1 MNGITYEE
9 IFERNYGIFDPAE
22 QERIRNSKVVI
33 VGCGGIGGVVAIA
46 LARSGVEHL
55 VLLEHDIYQVS
66 NMNRQIT
73 CFTDTM
79 GVNKASCVKE
89 CILKINPFAEVV
101 IHEEGLTPDRID
113 EFVLL
118 GDVIIPAADDWALSI
133 VTLGRAKELK
143 KPAVMAYPVGALGRV
158 STFLPES
165 PYAAEC
171 LAMPYNMPYAELKA
185 FMDSPDNRRILHYYR
200 SEGAWREEWFDEWC
214 ESRRPHAQL
223 CTTVW
228 ITGTLAAQEILKLI
242 SKKWKP
248 IVAPHYWRITPTSAC
263 IARFGLGRRLLSRLS
278 RRPIGQKMLPFMAR
292 RPWLVKLFT
301 RLIS

>member
-1 MNGITYEE
+1 MYGITYEE

-22 QERIRNSKVVI
+22 QERIRTARVVI

-79 GVNKASCVKE
+79 GVNKASCLKE
-89 CILKINPFAEVV
+89 CIHKINPHAEVV
-101 IHEEGLTPDRID
+101 IHEEGLTPDKID
-113 EFVLL
+113 EFILL

-171 LAMPYNMPYAELKA
+171 LAMPYKMPYDELKA
-185 FMDSPDNRRILHYYR
+185 FMNNPDNRRILHYYR
-200 SEGAWREEWFDEWC
+200 SEGAWRKEWFDEWC

-228 ITGTLAAQEILKLI
+228 ITGTLAAQEILKLV

-248 IVAPHYWRITPTSAC
+248 VVAPRYWRITPTSAC

-292 RPWLVKLFT
+292 RPWLVGLFT